1 MKLFKFDFAQMGAQ
15 VKQIESQ
22 FDQQLIPGMPV
33 VVRLDGKNFH
43 NFTKGLDKP
52 FDAELS
58 TVMAELVMWL
68 CKTFNAVIGY
78 TQSDEITLIFD
89 NPIQESASMQT
100 IFFDGRCNKINSI
113 LAAKTSVKFN
123 QLIAKYEKFADKL
136 DSVPVFDCRCMS
148 FPESILRNSVV
159 WRQMDCRKNSVSMA
173 AHAHFSHKSLQGKN
187 TKQKIEELFD
197 KKGIIFSDYPDQ
209 FRNGLLI
216 IRSKIVRPLTDEEKL
231 RIPEKFQ
238 DQAASVSRTV
248 FDTYADV
255 VLQKMTPGEVDE
267 FLFTW
272 F

>member
-1 MKLFKFDFAQMGAQ
+1 MKEFKFDFAQMGAQ
-15 VKQIESQ
+15 VKQIESM
-22 FDQQLIPGMPV
+22 FDQQLIPGLPV
-33 VVRLDGKNFH
+33 VVRLDGNNFH
-43 NFTKGLDKP
+43 SFTKGLDKP
-52 FDAELS
+52 YDKELSLVFAEL
-58 TVMAELVMWL
+58 LNWL
-68 CKTFNAVIGY
+68 CKTYNATIGY

-89 NPIQESASMQT
+89 NPIQDTDSMQT

-123 QLIAKYEKFADKL
+123 QLISKFDKFASKL

-173 AHAHFSHKSLQGKN
+173 AHANFSHKSLHGKN
-187 TKQKIEELFD
+187 TKQKIEMLFD
-197 KKGIIFSDYPDQ
+197 EKGIIFSDYPEQ

-216 IRSKIVRPLTDEEKL
+216 VKSKMIRELTEEEKQK
-231 RIPEKFQ
+231 IPEQFRE
-238 DQAASVSRTV
+238 QASTAVRTV
-248 FDTYADV
+248 FDNYTDT
-255 VLQKMTPGEVDE
+255 VLQKMSPGEVDE